1 MWQWIETLNIDIIDS
16 LIKGSALILFVI
28 ISQAII
34 WFLKFR
40 LRRRY
45 AHQTTDLADM
55 EEAHRVATSYFRR
68 RQMLD
73 VVRAVLLLVSLLVG
87 VLFYNIQAFSFLA
100 LALGA
105 VVINQKEN
113 INSIIAY
120 FYLLANYQVGDDI
133 SIVIGA
139 YDSFGEI
146 VRISL
151 FHTIIAG
158 KDAGG
163 EYNGKRISVP
173 NYQFLL
179 NPTEQQSLRPDTHR
193 LVKMEIAYSPELHG
207 QPFDEFLTGLRAFL
221 NELLPKRTL
230 RQVGSF
236 RGFAG
241 MQYKLD
247 FDSTAS
253 GAVMLNLSFI
263 SRARD
268 VAERKERIVGYLDD
282 LRA

>member
-1 MWQWIETLNIDIIDS
+1 MIHWIENLNIDILDG
-16 LIKGSALILFVI
+16 LIKGSLLVVFVL
-28 ISQAII
+28 ISQGIV

-40 LRRRY
+40 LRRAY
-45 AHQTTDLADM
+45 AHSTRDLADM
-55 EEAHRVATSYFRR
+55 DEVQEISLAYFRR
-68 RQMLD
+68 RQILD
-73 VVRAVLLLVSLLVG
+73 VVRALLILVTVLLG

-113 INSIIAY
+113 INSMIAY

-133 SIVIGA
+133 GTMIGMMNIL
-139 YDSFGEI
+139 GEI

-158 KDAGG
+158 KDENG
-163 EYNGKRISVP
+163 EYNGKRISIP

-179 NPTEQQSLRPDTHR
+179 NPAEQQNLKADTYR
-193 LVKMEIAYSPELHG
+193 QVVMNIPFSTELYGRVFDVFVKE
-207 QPFDEFLTGLRAFL
+207 LRAFL
-221 NELLPKRTL
+221 DELLPKRNL

-241 MQYKLD
+241 AQYKIN
-247 FDSTAS
+247 FDYNAT
-253 GAVMLNLSFI
+253 GGIVVRLSFI

-268 VAERKERIVGYLDD
+268 AVERKEGVVTFLES
-282 LRA
+282 LKT